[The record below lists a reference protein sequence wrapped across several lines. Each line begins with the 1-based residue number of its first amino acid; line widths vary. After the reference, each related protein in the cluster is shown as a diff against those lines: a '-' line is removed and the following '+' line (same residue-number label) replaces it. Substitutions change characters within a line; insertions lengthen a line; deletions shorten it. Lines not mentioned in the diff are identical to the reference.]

1 MKVFP
6 VDSVVTELGSDGLPV
21 YDRPY
26 VSADLRNV
34 YMAFFKDGV
43 FLNESTSLQ
52 VMTATGGMNVSV
64 KAGSCLIQGAFGI
77 EASDRTLQLN
87 AASATLDRI
96 DTIVARLDLS
106 VAARSIDLFVKIG
119 TAAADPVRPAL
130 TRNETV
136 WELGLAD
143 VYVPKGITT
152 ISEARI
158 SDTRLETGR
167 CGTVTPFAELDT
179 TTLYNQLQAATQAA
193 VDAMQDAIDQTTAG
207 NLQKNKMGLL
217 TENEIPA
224 NADLNTYTTPR
235 TYGCTNAANVATL
248 ANCPA
253 SNVFTLFVHGNGETT
268 MQELVD
274 NVTGTRWARKD
285 TGAWYMALD
294 TAKVGDYIVSR
305 ETVSGWEV
313 TKWSSGRMEQRR
325 RFSWAEGSYEWSQ
338 WYTVYETSTQVGG
351 VAYAEPFT
359 AAPAVTVAHVAS
371 GEYSVMSY
379 EVGGGEAATCPCV
392 NATRPSTGDSYA
404 IECEFVAVGT
414 AAG

>member
-167 CGTVTPFAELDT
+167 CGVVTPFAELDT

-224 NADLNTYTTPR
+224 NADL
-235 TYGCTNAANVATL
+235 TL
-248 ANCPA
+248 GFGTKRV
-253 SNVFTLFVHGNGETT
+253 SNIERAV
-268 MQELVD
+268 
-274 NVTGTRWARKD
+274 
-285 TGAWYMALD
+285 
-294 TAKVGDYIVSR
+294 
-305 ETVSGWEV
+305 
-313 TKWSSGRMEQRR
+313 RR
-325 RFSWAEGSYEWSQ
+325 
-338 WYTVYETSTQVGG
+338 
-351 VAYAEPFT
+351 
-359 AAPAVTVAHVAS
+359 
-371 GEYSVMSY
+371 
-379 EVGGGEAATCPCV
+379 
-392 NATRPSTGDSYA
+392 
-404 IECEFVAVGT
+404 
-414 AAG
+414 